1 MEIQGKITKI
11 LDVVK
16 GQKNDGSEWQ
26 KINFIVETD
35 EEYNNLYCFEIF
47 SVEEVA
53 NFQKFH
59 NVGGTVK
66 VSFNVKTNEWQGRYF
81 TTLQAWRVKPTA
93 VYPTAQVNTPQ
104 PKVTDEAL
112 QSASDETNNLPF

>member
-11 LDVVK
+11 LDVEK
-16 GQKNDGSEWQ
+16 GQKKDGGEWQ
-26 KINFIVETD
+26 KINFLVETE

-47 SVEEVA
+47 SVEKVA
-53 NFQKFH
+53 NFQKYN
-59 NVGGTVK
+59 NVGATVK

-81 TTLQAWRVKPTA
+81 TSLQAWRVETIAQENPPQA
-93 VYPTAQVNTPQ
+93 AQV
-104 PKVTDEAL
+104 EAL

>member
-11 LDVVK
+11 LDVEK

-26 KINFIVETD
+26 KINFLVETD
-35 EEYNNLYCFEIF
+35 EQYNNLYCFEF
-47 SVEEVA
+47 FGVEKVA
-53 NFQKFH
+53 NFQKYN
-59 NVGGTVK
+59 NVGSTVK

-81 TTLQAWRVKPTA
+81 TSLQAWRVETI
-93 VYPTAQVNTPQ
+93 AQVNQQQ